1 MQENQK
7 YFEMPLGICFWIFLF
22 FLIIYNIIIYIIIFK
37 YIIKNMAA
45 QQTWALLFLGMGWTR
60 PSLLKT

>member
-1 MQENQK
+1 
-7 YFEMPLGICFWIFLF
+7 
-22 FLIIYNIIIYIIIFK
+22 
-37 YIIKNMAA
+37 MAA